1 METQERES
9 KSISPYLPNTE
20 YKYLKL
26 WHETLDLKDTLGDYY
41 ISLHNKIEAS
51 DFAELTIKE
60 SAILKEILKSRI
72 INKGNLYDYFINFD
86 KVVNKPSFFDKL
98 KGKKQDAKYERI
110 VAATDTP
117 EDTDLK
123 KERLRVFKL
132 SNTIYKSFDKG
143 NFLDADEYFKN
154 DPTLVDLPT
163 YEKIKASYVKEYF
176 AVTFQLNGNPFLLD
190 DQQSEA
196 ICNMG
201 KIALLNSRAGTGKTR
216 VIMAK
221 ALFLLNKED
230 VSPESICLLSFDR
243 KHTEK
248 LKATLTEIEPK
259 ADVLDFDTL
268 LSKITGKTVKDIDE
282 EKESIVLDLLE
293 KQKKSS
299 PEFIKNLFD
308 FYSNDNVKIDK
319 KSFRNVET
327 YYNCLR
333 NSRFQSLRG
342 EYVNSLGKKWV
353 ADFLYQNKIEYQYKK
368 PYYISKIVTE
378 DRTIAELVQRGT
390 KVIYPDFY
398 LPKYNILIEH
408 SRINE
413 NEPDERVKVEF
424 EKINGETW
432 GHYRIRMQWKR
443 DFWDIWRKDLPTGA
457 QDKSQDETIPEIED
471 IKNVERMVETSEEEM
486 LEGHEK
492 FEAYLKGLLEKYGVK
507 CNKMDHKELIENL
520 WELNKNDFAKLVT
533 SFSDRYLCSA
543 IKDEK
548 EFAKKTELLKDFP
561 NITQFYEIGL
571 KTNSMKDFETSQS
584 QLILDAIKLVEQG
597 KADKVIKQLK
607 WILVDDFQ
615 DFTQGYYLLISE
627 IIKQNPEIKIF
638 LAGDNWQTLHRTS
651 GTDSIFIEKA
661 VEYFPEVRTKDV
673 STNYRCKGSITQNS
687 NKLMKRNAVP
697 GMPAQSYDQDYA
709 RSVFIDDVTRERLAN
724 EEIDK
729 SIVLTDIRAKAN
741 GHVLTKYLYKCIEKI
756 KENKESNILLVH
768 RSESIYGM
776 PISEF
781 LDELSKSLVMSGVYT
796 NAQEVQN
803 HIDFS
808 IMSDLKPL
816 ETDVIIFLQ
825 ITSDVIPSIN
835 SSSALFEA
843 FGENILTNLT
853 DQLRLF
859 YVAMT
864 RAKSKIYIF
873 TEKDKESEFLEYL
886 K

>member
-1 METQERES
+1 MEIQERET
-9 KSISPYLPNTE
+9 KPISPNLPNTE
-20 YKYLKL
+20 YKYLTL
-26 WHETLDLKDTLGDYY
+26 WYQTLDSKDTLGDYY
-41 ISLHNKIEAS
+41 TSLHNKIEAS

-60 SAILKEILKSRI
+60 SAILKELLKSRI
-72 INKGNLYDYFINFD
+72 INKGNLFDYFINFE
-86 KVVNKPSFFDKL
+86 KVVNKPSFLDKI

-110 VAATDTP
+110 IAATDTA
-117 EDTDLK
+117 EDIELK

-176 AVTFQLNGNPFLLD
+176 ASAFQLNGDPFQLD
-190 DQQSEA
+190 DQQAEVV
-196 ICNMG
+196 CNMG
-201 KIALLNSRAGTGKTR
+201 KIALLNSRAGTGKSR

-221 ALFLLNKED
+221 TLFLLNKEG
-230 VSPESICLLSFDR
+230 VKPEEICLLSFNR

-248 LKATLTEIEPK
+248 LKVMLTEIEPK
-259 ADVLDFDTL
+259 ADVLDFDAL
-268 LSKITGKTVKDIDE
+268 LTEITGKTAKPTDTDE
-282 EKESIVLDLLE
+282 GKISVILGLLE

-299 PEFIKNLFD
+299 PEFIKNLYD

-342 EYVNSLGKKWV
+342 ELVNSLGKKWV
-353 ADFLYQNKIEYQYKK
+353 ADFLYQNKIEYEYKK

-390 KVIYPDFY
+390 KVIYPDFF
-398 LPKYNILIEH
+398 LSKYNILIEH

-413 NEPDERVKVEF
+413 HEPDERVKVEF

-443 DFWDIWRKDLPTGA
+443 DFWDIWRKDLQGGA
-457 QDKSQDETIPEIED
+457 QGESQPEIQD
-471 IKNVERMVETSEEEM
+471 IKSVARMVETSEEEM
-486 LEGHEK
+486 LDGHEK
-492 FEAYLKGLLEKYGVK
+492 FETYLKGLLEKYGVK
-507 CNKMDHKELIENL
+507 CDKMDHKELIEDL
-520 WELNKNDFAKLVT
+520 WELNKNDFAKLIT
-533 SFSDRYLCSA
+533 SFSERYLCSA

-548 EFAKKTELLKDFP
+548 EFAKKTETLKDFP

-571 KTNSMKDFETSQS
+571 KTKDMRDFDTAQS
-584 QLILDAIKLVEQG
+584 QLVLEATKLVEQG
-597 KADKVIKQLK
+597 KADKAIKNLK

-627 IIKQNPEIKIF
+627 MLKKNPDIKLF
-638 LAGDNWQTLHRTS
+638 LVGDNWQTLYRAEGS
-651 GTDSIFIEKA
+651 DSIFIEKA
-661 VEYFPEVRTKDV
+661 AEYFPEIRIKDV

-687 NKLMKRNAVP
+687 NKLMKRNAIP

-741 GHVLTKYLYKCIEKI
+741 GQVLTKYLYKCVEKI
-756 KENKESNILLVH
+756 KEVKDTNIILVH
-768 RSESIYGM
+768 RSESIYEM

-781 LDELSKSLVMSGVYT
+781 LDELGKSLIMSEVYS
-796 NAQEVQN
+796 NAKEVQS
-803 HIDFS
+803 HIEFS
-808 IMSDLKPL
+808 IMSDVKPL

-835 SSSALFEA
+835 STSALFEA
-843 FGENILTNLT
+843 FGENILVNLT

-864 RAKSKIYIF
+864 RAKSKIYIL

>member
-9 KSISPYLPNTE
+9 KSISPYLPNME

-26 WHETLDLKDTLGDYY
+26 WYETLDSQDTLGDYY

-60 SAILKEILKSRI
+60 SAILKELLKSRI
-72 INKGNLYDYFINFD
+72 INKGNLFDYFINFE
-86 KVVNKPSFFDKL
+86 KVINKPSFLDKI
-98 KGKKQDAKYERI
+98 KGKKLDAKYERI
-110 VAATDTP
+110 IAATDTT
-117 EDTDLK
+117 EDIELK

-163 YEKIKASYVKEYF
+163 YEKIKATYVKDYF
-176 AVTFQLNGNPFLLD
+176 TNTFQLNQKPFELD
-190 DQQSEA
+190 DQQAEA

-216 VIMAK
+216 IIMAK
-221 ALFLLNKED
+221 TLFLLNKED
-230 VSPESICLLSFDR
+230 VKPESICLLSFSR

-268 LSKITGKTVKDIDE
+268 LAEITGKTVKPMDE
-282 EKESIVLDLLE
+282 EKETMILGLLE

-299 PEFIKNLFD
+299 PDFIKNLYD

-342 EYVNSLGKKWV
+342 EHVNSLGKKWV

-368 PYYISKIVTE
+368 PYYPSKIVTE
-378 DRTIAELVQRGT
+378 DRAIADLVQRGT

-413 NEPDERVKVEF
+413 HEPDERVKVEF

-443 DFWDIWRKDLPTGA
+443 DFWDIWRKDLPEGI
-457 QDKSQDETIPEIED
+457 QGESQTEIQD
-471 IKNVERMVETSEEEM
+471 IKSIERMLETSEEEM

-492 FEAYLKGLLEKYGVK
+492 FEAYLKGMLEKYGVK

-543 IKDEK
+543 IRDEK
-548 EFAKKTELLKDFP
+548 EFAKRTEILKDFP

-571 KTNSMKDFETSQS
+571 KTIDMKDFDTAQS
-584 QLILDAIKLVEQG
+584 QLVLDSLKIVEQG
-597 KADKVIKQLK
+597 KADKFIKQLK

-615 DFTQGYYLLISE
+615 DFTQGYYLLINE
-627 IIKQNPEIKIF
+627 MLKRNPEIKLF
-638 LAGDNWQTLHRTS
+638 LAGDNWQTLYRS
-651 GTDSIFIEKA
+651 KGSDSIFIEKA
-661 VEYFPEVRTKDV
+661 VEYFPEIRVKDV

-687 NKLMKRNAVP
+687 NKLMKRNTIP

-709 RSVFIDDVTRERLAN
+709 RSVFIDDVTRDRLAN

-729 SIVLTDIRAKAN
+729 SIVLTDIRAKTN
-741 GHVLTKYLYKCIEKI
+741 GPVLTKYLYKCIEKI
-756 KENKESNILLVH
+756 KEVKELNILLVH
-768 RSESIYGM
+768 RAESIYEM

-781 LDELSKSLVMSGVYT
+781 LDELSKSLVMSGVYS
-796 NAQEVQN
+796 NAEEAES
-803 HIDFS
+803 HIEFS
-808 IMSDLKPL
+808 IMSDVKPL

-825 ITSDVIPSIN
+825 ITNDIPSIN

-873 TEKDKESEFLEYL
+873 TEKDKESEFLDYL
-886 K
+886 T